1 MARSL
6 LLGSDGKSQR
16 RDNKNPV
23 PEKHS
28 LSLEERE
35 CEESFYNNT
44 KRKDD
49 GRFVVTIPL
58 KSDPSVLGDS
68 YGIAKRRFLSLEKRF
83 ELDHKFKSTYLDFM
97 SIPMTIPRLQLC
109 GALLGSRFCTEVK
122 DSLTLPAHRVR
133 YWCEST
139 IVLGWLSRHPQQLK
153 PVFRN
158 RFNEIQGISSD
169 SGWRYVPSMDNPAV
183 LISRGLKA
191 DLISAS
197 ALWWSGP
204 QANTRSNL
212 KFPFFNSSV
221 DYGPIL
227 ISDRKGRGSKLIK
240 SYLCIFVCM
249 ATKAV
254 HLELVTDLSKEAYKA
269 ALNRFVSRRGRPRT
283 ILSDNG
289 TNFVGACN
297 ELYAFLQGSDVAFE
311 IAQEGIE
318 FRFVPAYSPHFNG
331 LAEAAVRSAKH
342 HLKRLLQLTHFT
354 YEEMAT
360 CVTQIEAI
368 LNSRPLTP
376 LSTNPLDFSALTPS
390 HFLIGRS
397 LMSVPNPQ
405 VTDASISRL
414 ERYQRVECI
423 KQHFWK
429 RFNIEYISNLQQKTK
444 WPAST
449 NGDIALG
456 SLVLIKDK
464 ALPPLCW
471 SLGRVAKVYPGS
483 DGVTRVAEL
492 KTKRGTIRRGFNN
505 ICPLPL

>member
-44 KRKDD
+44 KRFW
-49 GRFVVTIPL
+49 RCI
-58 KSDPSVLGDS
+58 
-68 YGIAKRRFLSLEKRF
+68 
-83 ELDHKFKSTYLDFM
+83 
-97 SIPMTIPRLQLC
+97 
-109 GALLGSRFCTEVK
+109 
-122 DSLTLPAHRVR
+122 
-133 YWCEST
+133 
-139 IVLGWLSRHPQQLK
+139 
-153 PVFRN
+153 RN
-158 RFNEIQGISSD
+158 R
-169 SGWRYVPSMDNPAV
+169 SGR
-183 LISRGLKA
+183 
-191 DLISAS
+191 
-197 ALWWSGP
+197 
-204 QANTRSNL
+204 
-212 KFPFFNSSV
+212 
-221 DYGPIL
+221 
-227 ISDRKGRGSKLIK
+227 
-240 SYLCIFVCM
+240 
-249 ATKAV
+249 
-254 HLELVTDLSKEAYKA
+254 
-269 ALNRFVSRRGRPRT
+269 NRV
-283 ILSDNG
+283 
-289 TNFVGACN
+289 
-297 ELYAFLQGSDVAFE
+297 
-311 IAQEGIE
+311 
-318 FRFVPAYSPHFNG
+318 
-331 LAEAAVRSAKH
+331 
-342 HLKRLLQLTHFT
+342 
-354 YEEMAT
+354 
-360 CVTQIEAI
+360 
-368 LNSRPLTP
+368 
-376 LSTNPLDFSALTPS
+376 
-390 HFLIGRS
+390 
-397 LMSVPNPQ
+397 Q

-505 ICPLPL
+505 ICPLPLWSTLQPGEHVYTRHRCRLPPAGGAGLAGCAPKLRTYQLLSRRLVGVAAHQSCAQGSFTKMLAGVAAQKSAHFSFYPRRWRSNFI